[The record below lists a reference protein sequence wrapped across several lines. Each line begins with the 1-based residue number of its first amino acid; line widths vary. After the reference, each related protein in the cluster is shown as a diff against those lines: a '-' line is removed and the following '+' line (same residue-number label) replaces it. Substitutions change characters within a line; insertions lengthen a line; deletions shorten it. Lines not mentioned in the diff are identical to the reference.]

1 MITKLDTIKDYVEL
15 AQKAFDRFPNETGIT
30 IVNKLLKQILKLID
44 E

>member
-1 MITKLDTIKDYVEL
+1 MVTKLDTIKDYVEL

-30 IVNKLLKQILKLID
+30 IVNKLLKQILRVIN

>member
-30 IVNKLLKQILKLID
+30 IVNKLLKQILRVID